1 MAYTEWNKVWA
12 LVQKV
17 VKELK
22 AKKPTLTQAEATKQA
37 WKHPDVLKARKEYD
51 AHKAASTTKSS
62 TKKAVKKKK

>member
-1 MAYTEWNKVWA
+1 MAYSKWSEIWA

-51 AHKAASTTKSS
+51 AHKAAGTTKPS
-62 TKKAVKKKK
+62 TKKVVKKKK